1 MDTKTIIETT
11 NTKLVDATSV
21 CTGINDTLETFVDA
35 LRDVLDNA
43 TAIQAQL
50 SSWSA
55 DDFAMLP
62 IALREAG
69 FDSDAVVSLVEIYHR
84 NKRENAK
91 LPSVLGTVLDVGAQ
105 KLLEFFQ
112 AGGLDA
118 FVAQVATVLHPDTE
132 AHRTM
137 PFEYFLQML
146 ESYAA
151 EGDEVCIELLRLYR
165 DSVASSAA
173 AVKENGEEIK
183 ENA

>member
-43 TAIQAQL
+43 TAIHAQL
-50 SSWSA
+50 NSWSA
-55 DDFAMLP
+55 DDFANLP

-91 LPSVLGTVLDVGAQ
+91 LPSVLGTVLDVRTGRLCSASGYGS
-105 KLLEFFQ
+105 
-112 AGGLDA
+112 APR
-118 FVAQVATVLHPDTE
+118 HPDTE